1 MSLAEVAVPDAAG
14 SSFEAVVDEAI
25 ALRRAIHRHPELAFH
40 ETRTSGLVAD
50 SLRAWGYEVTTG
62 VGGTGVVGVLRH
74 GRGTK
79 RLGLRADLD
88 ALPVHEATGLPFA
101 SEAAGRMHACGHD
114 GHTAILL
121 AAARRLAEDGRFSG
135 TLNLIF
141 QPAEETGAG
150 ARKMIAEG
158 LFERFPCDA
167 IFGLHNWPGAP
178 AGRFGFVEGPAMA
191 SVDQAIV
198 DIVGKGGHG
207 AAPHETVDP
216 IVASAYVI
224 TALQTVVSRSVDP
237 LDAAVVTVG
246 SIHGGDASNVIP
258 DKVSLKLTIRTF
270 DADLRADLQTRIPKL
285 IQSVCDGLGATAK
298 VNYQLGFP
306 SVVNH
311 VAETRFARQVAIELF
326 GPEGEIRGFRP
337 RSASEDFAYF
347 LEARPGAFLFL
358 GNGEGEPLHNPRYA
372 FNDAVIAPGAAFWV
386 RLAETFLT

>member
-1 MSLAEVAVPDAAG
+1 MSLTEVAALNAATP
-14 SSFEAVVDEAI
+14 SFEAVVDEAI

-50 SLRAWGYEVTTG
+50 SLQAWGYEVTTG
-62 VGGTGVVGVLRH
+62 VGGTGVVGVLTR

-88 ALPVHEATGLPFA
+88 ALPVQEATGLPFA

-207 AAPHETVDP
+207 ASPHETVDP
-216 IVASAYVI
+216 IVASAHVI

-270 DADLRADLQTRIPKL
+270 DADVRADLQARIPKL
-285 IQSVCDGLGATAK
+285 IQSVCEALGASAK

-311 VAETRFARQVAIELF
+311 VAETRFARQVAIDLF

>member
-1 MSLAEVAVPDAAG
+1 
-14 SSFEAVVDEAI
+14 
-25 ALRRAIHRHPELAFH
+25 
-40 ETRTSGLVAD
+40 
-50 SLRAWGYEVTTG
+50 
-62 VGGTGVVGVLRH
+62 
-74 GRGTK
+74 
-79 RLGLRADLD
+79 
-88 ALPVHEATGLPFA
+88 
-101 SEAAGRMHACGHD
+101 
-114 GHTAILL
+114 
-121 AAARRLAEDGRFSG
+121 
-135 TLNLIF
+135 
-141 QPAEETGAG
+141 
-150 ARKMIAEG
+150 
-158 LFERFPCDA
+158 
-167 IFGLHNWPGAP
+167 
-178 AGRFGFVEGPAMA
+178 MA

-207 AAPHETVDP
+207 ASPHETVDP
-216 IVASAYVI
+216 IVASAHVI

-270 DADLRADLQTRIPKL
+270 DADVRADLQARIPKL
-285 IQSVCDGLGATAK
+285 IQSVCEALGASAK

-311 VAETRFARQVAIELF
+311 VAETRFARQVAIDLF